1 MRRFLSAFF
10 LLITAALSAQDSLP
24 KFGSPLEIPLI
35 LSGNF
40 AELRRN
46 HFHTG
51 IDIKTLGVEGQRVV
65 AAEGGVVSRINVS
78 PYGYGKAIYID
89 HPNGYTTVY
98 AHLKSF
104 SPKVDAVLKAEQYR
118 QESFKVDFKPEE
130 PLEVTRGEFI
140 ALSGNSGGSGG
151 AHLHFEIRNTA
162 TERAQNPLKFEF
174 AIEDDIPPRIR
185 GLRFHPLTDTTLI
198 NGKNEAMSF
207 VVSGDKGKY
216 NLKAGEKIE
225 VYGAFGLSLHTL
237 DFLNAASNKCGIYN
251 LELTVDGKQ
260 ICNQSFDE
268 IDFSTSRHINCYKDY
283 DAYRKN
289 SWHYHKSFKEPGNAL
304 EIYHPEPP
312 NDGVMHFT
320 TAGTHQA
327 LYQSVDAYGNISE
340 LPFSFTSLA
349 APNGPMPPVEPYD
362 AYFFFNRD
370 NSFEY
375 RNDFSM
381 NIPSGALYRDL
392 RFQFSVQM
400 QTDVTCSPFYLVHND
415 MVPLDKNM
423 VLEFTLGQKALQ
435 IKDKLL
441 AARYPTAGGPSYI
454 TGTVEGDKFKIQTRD
469 FGKYTLIADTI
480 APKVI
485 PEKYAAGGKVS
496 AGTPIGFTI
505 ADDVSGI
512 GKHEARLNG
521 KWILMEYE
529 PKQKRIWCYVRDV
542 PFVKGENVMELK
554 VTDQCGNTTTGVY
567 KYTY

>member
-1 MRRFLSAFF
+1 MRRFLLAF
-10 LLITAALSAQDSLP
+10 LSLITVAASAQDSLP

-40 AELRRN
+40 AELRKN

-78 PYGYGKAIYID
+78 PYGYGKAVYID

-104 SPKVDAVLKAEQYR
+104 SPKIDAVLKAEQYR
-118 QESFKVDFKPEE
+118 QESFKVDFTPAE
-130 PLEVTRGEFI
+130 PLEVSRGEFI
-140 ALSGNSGGSGG
+140 ALSGNTGGSGG

-162 TERAQNPLKFEF
+162 TERAQNPLKFDF
-174 AIEDDIPPRIR
+174 AIEDNIPPRIR

-198 NGKNEAMSF
+198 NGKNEAVSF
-207 VVSGDKGKY
+207 VVSGDNGKY
-216 NLKAGEKIE
+216 HLKSGEKIQ

-251 LELTVDGKQ
+251 LELTVDGNQ

-283 DAYRKN
+283 DAYKKH
-289 SWHYHKSFKEPGNAL
+289 SWHYHKSFKEPGNSL

-312 NDGVMHFT
+312 NDGVLHYT
-320 TAGTHQA
+320 TAGTHTA
-327 LYQSVDAYGNISE
+327 LYRSVDAYGNVSE
-340 LPFSFTSLA
+340 LPFRFESLA
-349 APNGPMPPVEPYD
+349 VSNGPMPPVETYD
-362 AYFFFNRD
+362 AYFYFNKD
-370 NSFEY
+370 NSFGY
-375 RNDFSM
+375 RDEFSM
-381 NIPSGALYRDL
+381 LIPAGALYRDL

-400 QTDVTCSPFYLVHND
+400 QTPTTYSPFYLVHND
-415 MVPLDKNM
+415 MVPLDKYIDIDFA
-423 VLEFTLGQKALQ
+423 LSAEASALGEK
-435 IKDKLL
+435 II
-441 AARYPTAGGPSYI
+441 AARYPTVGGPSYM
-454 TGTVEGDKFKIQTRD
+454 TGTREGETFRIRTRD
-469 FGKYTLIADTI
+469 FGKFTLMADTI
-480 APKVI
+480 PPSVI
-485 PEKYAAGGKVS
+485 PEKYAVGGKVS

-505 ADDVSGI
+505 SDNMSGI
-512 GKHEARLNG
+512 GEYEVRLNG

-542 PFVKGENVMELK
+542 PFEKGENVMELK
-554 VTDQCGNTTTGVY
+554 VTDQCGNTTSGIY

>member
-1 MRRFLSAFF
+1 
-10 LLITAALSAQDSLP
+10 
-24 KFGSPLEIPLI
+24 
-35 LSGNF
+35 
-40 AELRRN
+40 
-46 HFHTG
+46 
-51 IDIKTLGVEGQRVV
+51 
-65 AAEGGVVSRINVS
+65 
-78 PYGYGKAIYID
+78 
-89 HPNGYTTVY
+89 
-98 AHLKSF
+98 
-104 SPKVDAVLKAEQYR
+104 
-118 QESFKVDFKPEE
+118 
-130 PLEVTRGEFI
+130 
-140 ALSGNSGGSGG
+140 
-151 AHLHFEIRNTA
+151 
-162 TERAQNPLKFEF
+162 
-174 AIEDDIPPRIR
+174 
-185 GLRFHPLTDTTLI
+185 
-198 NGKNEAMSF
+198 
-207 VVSGDKGKY
+207 
-216 NLKAGEKIE
+216 
-225 VYGAFGLSLHTL
+225 
-237 DFLNAASNKCGIYN
+237 
-251 LELTVDGKQ
+251 
-260 ICNQSFDE
+260 
-268 IDFSTSRHINCYKDY
+268 
-283 DAYRKN
+283 
-289 SWHYHKSFKEPGNAL
+289 
-304 EIYHPEPP
+304 
-312 NDGVMHFT
+312 
-320 TAGTHQA
+320 
-327 LYQSVDAYGNISE
+327 
-340 LPFSFTSLA
+340 
-349 APNGPMPPVEPYD
+349 VEPYD